1 MTAETAAHDDRRQ
14 RRQLRVVTQR
24 MSTPGSETHRRQ
36 IIHDIEHEVSTIA
49 MLASAV
55 STAGDVGDVSRAR
68 VTQILEETRW
78 LSGLVHI
85 YEDEARLA
93 SKGAGCATTRLDL
106 LAMDI
111 LRPIRM
117 SSRAQIVLEAT
128 AVSADIDRLA
138 FWRALRNVLWNALT
152 AAGETGKVVV
162 RVSSA
167 GGNAVVEVEDDGP
180 GFDPDRASRSSL
192 GLTIVDAFA
201 ATCGGRATFH
211 RGALG
216 GCVVRLEL
224 PEAS

>member
-1 MTAETAAHDDRRQ
+1 MTAEVSARDDRRQ
-14 RRQLRVVTQR
+14 RRQLRVANDR
-24 MSTPGSETHRRQ
+24 TPSPGDAVYRRQ
-36 IIHDIEHEVSTIA
+36 ITHDIEHELSTIA
-49 MLASAV
+49 LLATV
-55 STAGDVGDVSRAR
+55 VTTAHDVGDESRAR

-85 YEDEARLA
+85 YEDEASLEDGTEPA
-93 SKGAGCATTRLDL
+93 ATRLDL

-117 SSRAQIVLEAT
+117 SSRAQIVLEAS
-128 AVSADIDRLA
+128 AVSAHIDRLA
-138 FWRALRNVLWNALT
+138 FWRALRNVVWNALA
-152 AAGETGKVVV
+152 AAGEAGRLVV

-167 GGNAVVEVEDDGP
+167 EGTAVVEVEDDGP
-180 GFDPDRASRSSL
+180 GFDPARATRASL

-201 ATCGGRATFH
+201 VTCDARVTFR

-216 GCVVRLEL
+216 GCAVRLEL